1 MSPLYGE
8 HHAGTGEEPRAPKLR
23 KVRKRL
29 RAFLTYATLF
39 TNLAFSTEREHPVV
53 KMSLPARARARV
65 LATSFVAVSVV
76 ATSLVPLTAAA
87 VPGAEVPQSSL
98 GMPVFHGSE
107 APVPDTGVDYAPS
120 PYLQRVFD
128 ADVGAGAGTAPG
140 NDFWV
145 DRMLARSGQGFDA
158 DENRVAFTRGRAVFM
173 KSHDPAVLG
182 WSGDV
187 AYWESLGRGG
197 AFTYTVEVDGT
208 PVALTEQPSQR
219 RQTPS
224 YFSSTFT
231 GGGLTLR
238 QTKFITQDDV
248 MVADVD
254 VTDTS
259 GAART
264 VRLDATSPLTTRA
277 DGDELV
283 GAVRALNNI
292 TTVYPRLSG
301 DGFTASPGGGALV
314 RELAVPA
321 SGTAGTKLQLGMLVD
336 ELPAAESEYAAYR
349 AASPAEAFTTHVTTY
364 NRWWAENIP
373 YLDTPE
379 DNIDK
384 TLFYRWWLM
393 RYNYLDAD
401 VPGNDYQFPTSME
414 GVLGYNNAIVL
425 TVGMFVDDLKYF
437 RDPTYAYGP
446 AVAVGEV
453 SKRGKFVDNPGDPAN
468 WSNSYTEY
476 ITEAAWRAYELHGG
490 PGAIGATLGQH
501 SMDDVQGL
509 LDAYDG
515 NGNDLI
521 EYSWGAMTGNDA
533 DAVSF
538 HWPGHGA
545 NMDRTESAYLYS
557 NAKAAAEFFRVAGED
572 EKAQH
577 MEDLA
582 ARVRSAVLEY
592 LWEPAQTTPDQVGLY
607 GNLLKHRMTQD
618 GTLNPYKEINNYY
631 PFTVGLM
638 PKQGDPDYDASYVEA
653 LRLFADADQFPVFP
667 FFTANQVD
675 KDDSPEAGS
684 NNFSVINSTVLFRM
698 FASVLRDYPSDYVTP
713 EMYKQLLYWNA
724 FAHYQGG
731 DNRLPNQNEF
741 WADGSAADG
750 GSIGYRSWIQHTILG
765 ATNFTVIEDA
775 MGLRSRADGKIEL
788 DPVDIDWPYFTAN
801 NIRYHDRDLTVTW
814 DQTGDH
820 YGSEVPAGYSVFLD
834 GELAFTVDDLAHVV
848 YDPTTGVVEL
858 PEGGAQVVTSSS
870 SELAAA
876 ADVRFADTDR
886 VVDVFA
892 KAGTDITTASTG
904 SANLAAGRP
913 VTATYGAAGRG
924 AAGAVDGTTVNEPF
938 WGTAGSPNATD
949 SLEVELD
956 GTQTVDDARLY
967 FYRSSTS
974 ATVQGYAAPELY
986 TLEYHD
992 AAGWHP
998 VAGQARTPVY
1008 STANLN
1014 HLQFPAVQ
1022 ADRLRVTV
1030 KHAAGFRT
1038 GLKEIQAFSTGV
1050 AAPPSTNAAPKVSA
1064 YQDTTFDQPGQ
1075 VRLIGSVSD
1084 DAQPAGT
1091 LTSAWTVVSAPDG
1104 AEAVIASPA
1113 SATTVVR
1120 FDTSGRYVLRLTASD
1135 GELSTGADVV
1145 VDAVVSAN
1153 AKTNVAPDATAT
1165 ASAVTGWN
1173 SIAAINDGN
1182 ASYPVAAE
1190 SDAWGTWGTAA
1201 GPGNTYWARLTWPQ
1215 PVRVDESRI
1224 LFHSNQDP
1232 GGVLPPSSWTLEYL
1246 AADATWQP
1254 VPAASG
1260 YPTVDGELNSVTH
1273 GAVTTTSLRAT
1284 LVRNGAS
1291 YPGIIEWQALADEPV
1306 SVEPVAVRTLVGVAP
1321 VLPDQ
1326 VEVVF
1331 ADGTRVPRAVT
1342 WQDIPADAYGAQGD
1356 FTVPGF
1362 VQGTSKLARATV
1374 WVRPTDA
1381 VQVNTFEQQS
1391 VTTVAGI
1398 APALPA
1404 RAIAVYNDGSQAS
1417 LPVTWDPV
1425 DPAAYAEAGELT
1437 VEGTVA
1443 GTDKRPQVVV
1453 TVTSGAPAPPV
1464 VTLTTEPARPAS
1476 GWFTGP
1482 VAVTVTATDDD
1493 PSPVVEVQVDGGAW
1507 NPVTGPVDLSGDG
1520 RHTVRGRATDSGG
1533 LVSPVQTAA
1542 VDIDGTAPVVAATF
1556 DDSRRRLTLSTTETG
1571 SGVASIEYRVDGGVW
1586 TLYGSGATIAQAAIV
1601 EYRATD
1607 LAGNVSAVG
1616 SIDVPAPDPNAP
1628 VNIAPNA
1635 VVSVSATTTWNRA
1648 AGITDGVAVHPVTSQ
1663 ASAWGT
1669 WNIAGDTQWARL
1681 DWPEPVTTT
1690 TSRLMFFDDGGGVRL
1705 PASWT
1710 LEYLLEDGTTW
1721 APVPEPS
1728 GFTTTLGQFDIVTH
1742 APVTTTAL
1750 RATLAKPAGG
1760 YVGIVEW
1767 EVDSAPVVPLRLTAP
1782 TGPVATGDAIDV
1794 ALTGGTVGTD
1804 YAVTLEPGGVEL
1816 GTLATDEHGAG
1827 TLRTAPLPRDLPG
1840 GAYTVRA
1847 AQGESVAE
1855 APLEVTAGPGEAVV
1869 TAGTV
1874 EIVGVPTV
1882 GQVLLAQSAGWGPDG
1897 IELGYRWSVGGKVV
1911 KDVTGAEYT
1920 PTKKDVG
1927 KTVTVEVT
1935 GYLDGWESVSVTSAE
1950 TAAVVKPTVLAGT
1963 VSLGTAVVG
1972 ERVTPQTAGWA
1983 PDVRLEYRWSLDG
1996 SPIRGATG
2004 STYSPRAS
2012 DVGKALTVEVR
2023 GTASGHEPSAWV
2035 ASPPTTVQ
2043 PGQLGTHDVHVVGI
2057 AKPRFPV
2064 VAVTVPWAPF
2074 PVSLHYQWF
2083 LDGKPITG
2091 ATSPV
2096 YVVRT
2101 ADKGG
2106 ELTVKVT
2113 GTKDGYAPTTRTSD
2127 ATKVGR

>member
-1 MSPLYGE
+1 MKISL
-8 HHAGTGEEPRAPKLR
+8 
-23 KVRKRL
+23 
-29 RAFLTYATLF
+29 
-39 TNLAFSTEREHPVV
+39 LASG
-53 KMSLPARARARV
+53 RARV

-76 ATSLVPLTAAA
+76 AVSLVPIAASA

-98 GMPVFHGSE
+98 GMPVFEGSDT
-107 APVPDTGVDYAPS
+107 PVPDTGVEYGPS

-128 ADVGAGAGTAPG
+128 ADVAAGAGSAPG
-140 NDFWV
+140 TDFWV
-145 DRMLARSGQGFDA
+145 DRMLARTGPGYDA

-173 KSHDPAVLG
+173 KSHAPAALG
-182 WSGDV
+182 WDGDV

-197 AFTYTVEVDGT
+197 AFTFTVQADGS
-208 PVALTEQPSQR
+208 PVTLTEQPSQR

-224 YFSSTFT
+224 YFSSVFT

-238 QTKFITQDDV
+238 QTKFITDDDV
-248 MVADVD
+248 LVAGVD

-264 VRLDATSPLTTRA
+264 VTLNATSPLTTHA
-277 DGDELV
+277 EGDELV
-283 GAVRALNNI
+283 GAVRAFNSI

-301 DGFTASPGGGALV
+301 DGFTATAGGLTGQLS
-314 RELAVPA
+314 VPA
-321 SGTAGTKLQLGMLVD
+321 NGTAGTKLQLGMLVD
-336 ELPAAESEYAAYR
+336 ELPGSASGYAAAR
-349 AASPAEAFTTHVTTY
+349 AASPVEAFSTHVTAY

-446 AVAVGEV
+446 AVAVGEI

-468 WSNSYTEY
+468 WSNSYTQY

-490 PGAIGATLGQH
+490 PGAIGGTLGQH
-501 SMDDVQGL
+501 SMDDVEGL

-538 HWPGHGA
+538 HWPGHGD

-557 NAKAAAEFFRVAGED
+557 NSKAAAEFFRVSGQD

-582 ARVRSAVLEY
+582 ARVRSAVLEH
-592 LWEPAQTTPDQVGLY
+592 LWEPAQTTPDKVGLY
-607 GNLLKHRMTQD
+607 GNLLKHQMTQD

-638 PKQGDPDYDASYVEA
+638 PKQGDADYDASYVEA
-653 LRLFADADQFPVFP
+653 LRLFADADQYPVFP

-675 KDDSPEAGS
+675 KADSPDPGS

-713 EMYKQLLYWNA
+713 DMYKQLLYWNA

-741 WADGSAADG
+741 WANGSAQDG
-750 GSIGYRSWIQHTILG
+750 GSIGYRSWIHHTILG

-814 DQTGDH
+814 DETGDH
-820 YGSEVPAGYSVFLD
+820 YGADVPAGYSVFLD

-848 YDPTTGVVEL
+848 YDPATGTVEL
-858 PEGGAQVVTSSS
+858 PDGGAQVVTATASS
-870 SELAAA
+870 LAAA
-876 ADVRFADTDR
+876 SDVRFADDAR

-913 VTATYGAAGRG
+913 VTATFEAAGRG

-949 SLEVELD
+949 SIEVELD
-956 GTQTVDDARLY
+956 GTQTIDDVRLY
-967 FYRSSTS
+967 FYRSSST

-998 VAGQARTPVY
+998 VTGQARTPVY
-1008 STANLN
+1008 TRANLN
-1014 HLQFPAVQ
+1014 QVQLPAVQ

-1038 GLKEIQAFSTGV
+1038 GLKEIQAFATGDE
-1050 AAPPSTNAAPKVSA
+1050 APPSTNAAPKVTA
-1064 YQDTTFDQPGQ
+1064 YQDPAFDQPSQ
-1075 VRLIGSVSD
+1075 VRIIGSVTD
-1084 DAQPAGT
+1084 DAQPSGT

-1113 SATTVVR
+1113 AATTVVR
-1120 FDTSGRYVLRLTASD
+1120 FDTTGRYVLRLTASD
-1135 GELSTGADVV
+1135 GELSTATDVV
-1145 VDAVVSAN
+1145 VDAVVSGS
-1153 AKTNVAPDATAT
+1153 AKTNVAPDATPT

-1173 SIAAINDGN
+1173 SVAAINDGN
-1182 ASYPVAAE
+1182 TNYPAAAE
-1190 SDAWGTWGTAA
+1190 SDAWGTWGTASGA
-1201 GPGNTYWARLTWPQ
+1201 GNTYWARLTWPE

-1224 LFHSNQDP
+1224 LFHSNRDP
-1232 GGVLPPSSWTLEYL
+1232 GGVLPPSSWSLEYL
-1246 AADATWQP
+1246 ATDGSWLP
-1254 VPAASG
+1254 VPGASD
-1260 YPTVDGELNSVTH
+1260 YPTEDGSWNAVTH

-1321 VLPDQ
+1321 VLPTE

-1331 ADGTRVPRAVT
+1331 ADGTRVPREVT
-1342 WQDIPADAYGAQGD
+1342 WQDIPADAYAAQGD

-1362 VQGTSKLARATV
+1362 VQGTSRLARATV

-1381 VQVNTFEQQS
+1381 VQVNTFEPLA
-1391 VTTVAGI
+1391 VTTVAET
-1398 APALPA
+1398 APVLPA

-1417 LPVTWDPV
+1417 VPVIWDAV
-1425 DPAAYAEAGELT
+1425 DPASYAEAGEFT

-1464 VTLTTEPARPAS
+1464 VTAITEPARPAS

-1482 VAVTVTATDDD
+1482 VVVTIAATDEDD
-1493 PSPVVEVQVDGGAW
+1493 PSPLVEAQVDGGAW
-1507 NPVTGPVDLSGDG
+1507 TEVTGPLTVSGDG
-1520 RHTVRGRATDSGG
+1520 RHTVRARATDDGG
-1533 LVSPVQTAA
+1533 LVSPAQSVA
-1542 VDIDGTAPVVAATF
+1542 VDIDGTAPVVAASF
-1556 DDSRRRLTLSTTETG
+1556 DEMRRRLTVTTTETG
-1571 SGVASIEYRVDGGVW
+1571 SGVASIEYRVDGGAW
-1586 TLYGSGATIAQAAIV
+1586 TTYGSGATIAQAATV

-1607 LAGNVSAVG
+1607 RAGNVSTVG
-1616 SIDVPAPDPNAP
+1616 TLVVPPPDPNAP

-1635 VVSVSATTTWNRA
+1635 VVSVSASTTWNRA

-1669 WNIAGDTQWARL
+1669 WNIAGATQWARL
-1681 DWPEPVTTT
+1681 DWPTPVTTT
-1690 TSRLMFFDDGGGVRL
+1690 TSRLLFFDDGGGVRL

-1721 APVPEPS
+1721 ATVPEPS
-1728 GFTTTLGQFDIVTH
+1728 GFTTTLGQFDTVTH

-1750 RATLAKPAGG
+1750 RATLTKPATGW
-1760 YVGIVEW
+1760 VGIVEW
-1767 EVDSAPVVPLRLTAP
+1767 EVDSLPVAPLVLTVP
-1782 TGPVATGDAIDV
+1782 TGPVTAGDAFD
-1794 ALTGGTVGTD
+1794 ATLAGGTADAD
-1804 YAVTLEPGGVEL
+1804 YAVTLEPGAVAL
-1816 GTLATDEHGAG
+1816 GTLATDGDGAG
-1827 TLRTAPLPRDLPG
+1827 ALRTAPLPTTLDAG
-1840 GAYTVRA
+1840 SYTVRA
-1847 AQGESVAE
+1847 TSGESVAE

-1874 EIVGVPTV
+1874 EVVGIPTV
-1882 GQVLLAQSAGWGPDG
+1882 GQVLLAQTAGWGPEG
-1897 IELGYRWSVGGKVV
+1897 VELAYRWSVGGKTV
-1911 KDVTGAEYT
+1911 KDATGPEYT
-1920 PTKKDVG
+1920 PTAKDVG

-1935 GYLDGWESVSVTSAE
+1935 GFLDGWESVSVTSAE
-1950 TAAVVKPTVLAGT
+1950 TAAVVRPTVQAGT
-1963 VSLGTAVVG
+1963 VELGAAVVG
-1972 ERVTPQTAGWA
+1972 QRVTARTTGW
-1983 PDVRLEYRWSLDG
+1983 PEGVRLEYRWTLDG
-1996 SPIRGATG
+1996 TAVRGATG
-2004 STYSPRAS
+2004 SSYGPRPA
-2012 DVGKALTVEVR
+2012 DVGKALAVEVR

-2035 ASPPTTVQ
+2035 SSPPTTVQ
-2043 PGQLGTHDVHVVGI
+2043 PGQLGAHDVRIVGI
-2057 AKPRFPV
+2057 AKPWLPV
-2064 VAVTVPWAPF
+2064 AAVTTPWSPF
-2074 PVSLHYQWF
+2074 PVSSSYQWY
-2083 LDGKPITG
+2083 LDGKAIKG
-2091 ATSPV
+2091 ADLPV
-2096 YVVRT
+2096 YIVRT

-2106 ELTVKVT
+2106 VLTVQVT
-2113 GTKDGYAPTTRTSD
+2113 GTKDGYTPTTRTS
-2127 ATKVGR
+2127 AGTKVGR